1 MNKKITAVI
10 LIFILTVLTFSGCL
24 GSQSTKTDDNNKNN
38 NNDLLDQVDGVKETF
53 SVDSTGGDF
62 SLFDESGNDDDKTV
76 NYASYPVMSGADFDI
91 LDNSYEEYESLRT
104 AMSAEDARQQLIDDL
119 NNTDGVEK
127 AELGADLST
136 IFIECSDGVLTAV
149 DTYEL
154 DEELPPTM
162 GFMKEN
168 LPATGG
174 LKTNSAIE
182 GTLPVTSKLVAV
194 GSSEKITCQNKKMLV
209 LGPCYYDF
217 PKQATDDTIQYFR
230 DQGWSDD
237 DITLKLVSKA
247 PYETDTDCFDIS
259 PSDYFNQA
267 EYGIIL
273 YIGHGDVKARKN
285 FDEDNLYL
293 QFCFLTNKSF
303 IDNPEL
309 QEWMDDEKLVVYE
322 KSLIGTPGSR
332 YFVYSTL
339 IRADLLRQKIS
350 SNKLQ
355 SSYCYFATCYGIYFK
370 DIYLE
375 NGAEIFCSWDNL
387 VNGKIA
393 DENME
398 NLARQMLQDSKCVYD
413 SYIDTSVVKSY
424 TPGNLK
430 NPDRGAV
437 PAWSRH
443 PKVYSKISFFVG
455 PDPKVDETASNFYM
469 PSWIDLTINDIPDSS
484 TSFTVGIYDGTN
496 LLAEAGQSIAL
507 GTESYTIDY
516 VGEYIFTATEDVIVK
531 VEAFDSSGSSIG
543 SGETTVNLEV
553 GENVVQVE
561 MIMQATGVSIEFD
574 YPYENGQLDVLK
586 DRYLSM
592 DARVENRPS
601 GEFLNVWDSLGDASL
616 GGFGLSKLQ
625 HYETDDIDVFF
636 YPSGTGT
643 DGEQIPISL
652 SVYHVVGD
660 DKELLGTVTASID
673 VYNPTTRYEI
683 VDQND
688 EKRYMGSG
696 SMWSF
701 YNVGHGSIF
710 SSGFYARSGDQLR
723 ITCRDKGYIPEW
735 ESYQVY
741 LKGPAGNQYL
751 LDISELPES
760 MDEDSYDKT
769 FTIQ

>member
-1 MNKKITAVI
+1 MITVG
-10 LIFILTVLTFSGCL
+10 FSGCL
-24 GSQSTKTDDNNKNN
+24 
-38 NNDLLDQVDGVKETF
+38 
-53 SVDSTGGDF
+53 
-62 SLFDESGNDDDKTV
+62 DESGNDDDKTV
-76 NYASYPVMSGADFDI
+76 NYASYPVMSSDDFDV
-91 LDNSYEEYESLRT
+91 LEDSYEEYENLRAT
-104 AMSAEDARQQLIDDL
+104 MSAEDARQQLIDDL

-136 IFIECSDGVLTAV
+136 IFIKYSDGILTAV

-154 DEELPPTM
+154 DEELPPIA
-162 GFMKEN
+162 GFKKEN

-174 LKTNSAIE
+174 LKTHSALE
-182 GTLPVTSKLVAV
+182 DNLPVIGKLVTIGA
-194 GSSEKITCQNKKMLV
+194 SDKTTCQNKKMLV

-217 PKQATDDTIQYFR
+217 PKQATDDTIQYFK
-230 DQGWSDD
+230 DQGWTDD

-247 PYETDTDCFDIS
+247 PYESDTDCFDIS
-259 PSDYFNQA
+259 PSDYFNQE
-267 EYGIIL
+267 EYGIIM

-293 QFCFLTNKSF
+293 QFCFLTNESF
-303 IDNPEL
+303 IDNPDL
-309 QEWMDDEKLVVYE
+309 QEWMDDEKLIVYD
-322 KSLIGTPGSR
+322 KSLIGKSGSK

-370 DIYLE
+370 DIYLD
-375 NGAEIFCSWDNL
+375 NGAKIFCSWDNL

-393 DENME
+393 DENMK
-398 NLARQMLQDSKCVYD
+398 NLARQMLQESKCVYD
-413 SYIDTSVVKSY
+413 SYIDTSIVKSY
-424 TPGNLK
+424 SPGNLK

-437 PAWSRH
+437 PSWARH
-443 PKVYSKISFFVG
+443 PKVYSKISFFIS
-455 PDPKVDETASNFYM
+455 PDPKVDETASNYYM
-469 PSWIDLTINDIPDSS
+469 PGWIDLTINNIPEDSS
-484 TSFTVGIYDGTN
+484 SLTAGIYDGSD
-496 LLAEAGQSIAL
+496 LLAEVDQTITPGI
-507 GTESYTIDY
+507 ESYTIEY
-516 VGEYIFTATEDVIVK
+516 IGEYIFTATEDLIVK
-531 VEAFDSSGSSIG
+531 VEVFGSSGSSVA
-543 SGETTVNLEV
+543 SGESTANIKA
-553 GENVVQVE
+553 GENIIQVE
-561 MIMQATGVSIEFD
+561 MITQTGDVSIEFN

-601 GEFLNVWDSLGDASL
+601 GEFLNVWDNLGDTSL
-616 GGFGLSKLQ
+616 GGFGLQKLQ

-652 SVYHVVGD
+652 SVYRVVGD
-660 DKELLGTVTASID
+660 DKELLGTATASID

-688 EKRYMGSG
+688 ERRFMGSG

-701 YNVGHGSIF
+701 YCIGHGSIF
-710 SSGFYARSGDQLR
+710 ASGFYARSGDQIR
-723 ITCRDKGYIPEW
+723 ITCQDKGYIPEW

-741 LKGPAGNQYL
+741 LKGPAGKQL
-751 LDISELPES
+751 LFDISDPELPES
-760 MDEDSYDKT
+760 VEEDAYDKT
-769 FTIQ
+769 FTV